1 MIAPERL
8 VLRTAFTQ
16 CCIGEEWDKIDEV
29 KQTALVRQMERN
41 CFEVVINDCIQDGI
55 DRIFTD
61 KKFVDRYSAIC
72 SRVMSNIK
80 LSSNTPDC
88 IIRRLM
94 NNELD
99 PYKIAEYS
107 SIELYPS
114 ATTDLRDNIQKR
126 SEQKTP
132 DKVSRAHTCYKCGEN
147 RTIYQGY
154 QARSA
159 DEGESKSI
167 LCVGCGYVWRK

>member
-8 VLRTAFTQ
+8 VLRTAFVQHCTGDEWAK
-16 CCIGEEWDKIDEV
+16 IEET
-29 KQTALVRQMERN
+29 KQAALVRQMERN
-41 CFEVVINDCIQDGI
+41 CFEVVINSCIQDGI

-61 KKFVDRYSAIC
+61 KKFVDRYSTTC
-72 SRVMSNIK
+72 CRVMSNIK

-88 IIRRLM
+88 IIRRLSC
-94 NNELD
+94 NELD

-107 SIELYPS
+107 SYELFPT
-114 ATTDLRDNIQKR
+114 ATAALRDDIQKR
-126 SEQKTP
+126 REQKTP
-132 DKVSRAHTCYKCGEN
+132 DKVSRAHKCYKCGDN
-147 RTIYQGY
+147 RTLYQGY

-167 LCVGCGYVWRK
+167 LCVNCGYVWRK